1 MGAPEEL
8 IAAWRNNPSADATRA
23 ICERLAALPREDW
36 VREVGTSAESWYAN
50 DARVMLAVGRMYLG
64 ASLLGEAQSAFVAAS
79 RADPR
84 APEPFR
90 WLGEVLLRRG
100 DAIRAE
106 RVLSRAL
113 ELGGGASGTFELR
126 ERAQRLTVLQQRRG
140 AQVVAAEVAR
150 ELPTSAIAVGG
161 GVVMD
166 AKSRPSRP
174 PIAPAA
180 ARERPLPRFDSDPA
194 EVSEVYTV
202 KNPSAKTPSP
212 HGIGSGRNPS
222 RGAAAPVRA
231 RVPAAPLRPEP
242 PPRRAPEPSDEDVT
256 EMVHMPSFDEIDG
269 SLPSFDD
276 IPTDIKRPAATPAPM
291 ARTPAPPFV
300 ATSRSARP
308 QPAPVLDDVRSAP
321 PPLVAKAASPAF
333 ADVAVSADA
342 VEPQPAILLEHLARV
357 GVFEP
362 GGGAAPAWE
371 AAPRQKAR
379 GVIPLVLGIV
389 LVAGGGAGG
398 YEYSRRVKTERI
410 AQASALTNEVDKLL
424 HSGNTNDLESTDQKL
439 SRVFDLDSR
448 SQRAAR
454 QWLENRVLGALLLKS
469 EPRGIDSAVHR
480 GRTAGLSESELAVG
494 RVASFL
500 VEGDLA
506 GAAAV
511 LPKFDAAAAKDAI
524 YQMTAGAV
532 LQRAGDPRAGER
544 YAAARSLDPRLVP
557 ASMLLARLLL
567 LEQGVEKAR
576 PVMDDIEKAL
586 GPDAPIVRALE
597 ALAWTVDPARSVEP
611 PEKARLRPDDIAK
624 LPAPLLGIPPMVD
637 ATQALA
643 KGDLTNAAKALDA
656 ALLHSDGPALAS
668 SIGFVAIEAGD
679 EQLAR
684 KAALKALSFAALYP
698 RARTLAAR
706 VALLGGRLD
715 EAQKAVEELDPKS
728 ADVAV
733 VRGAVAYESGDS
745 AELEAS
751 LALLGDARSAPS
763 FAALA
768 AGPGVLQGNRYLEP
782 KKLEALAAPSIP
794 WGEIVAADSALN
806 TNNLTL
812 AESVLGPRMKA
823 NAAPVHLLRIARLRR
838 YQKRLDDALA
848 ATERALA
855 ERPSAPLAIERVL
868 ELVEKDKAPEAREFV
883 ARHQASLGPSA
894 GWLSVVVD
902 MAANQ
907 AKLAASRLTQ
917 LEPPPDEAPAYLR
930 LVAARALV
938 MGNDKR
944 ARGYVVQLV
953 RRLGKHPD
961 AIATAQLLNGQ

>member
-23 ICERLAALPREDW
+23 ICDRLAALPREDW
-36 VREVGTSAESWYAN
+36 VREVGTSAEAWYAD

-126 ERAQRLTVLQQRRG
+126 ERAQQLTGLQQRRG
-140 AQVVAAEVAR
+140 AHVVAAEVAR

-202 KNPSAKTPSP
+202 KNPSAKMPSP
-212 HGIGSGRNPS
+212 HAIGKERNLP
-222 RGAAAPVRA
+222 RGPAAPARA
-231 RVPAAPLRPEP
+231 RVPAAPRRPEP
-242 PPRRAPEPSDEDVT
+242 PPARAPEPSEDDVT

-276 IPTDIKRPAATPAPM
+276 IPTDIKRPAATPAPAPM
-291 ARTPAPPFV
+291 ARTPAPI
-300 ATSRSARP
+300 ARTP
-308 QPAPVLDDVRSAP
+308 AP
-321 PPLVAKAASPAF
+321 PPLVAKAAPPPF
-333 ADVAVSADA
+333 ADAATSADA

-379 GVIPLVLGIV
+379 GVIPLLLGIV

-398 YEYSRRVKTERI
+398 YEYSRRVKTERV

-424 HSGNTNDLESTDQKL
+424 HSGNTKDLESTDQKL

-448 SQRAAR
+448 SRRAAR

-524 YQMTAGAV
+524 YQLTAGAV
-532 LQRAGDPRAGER
+532 LQRAGDPRAVER

-557 ASMLLARLLL
+557 ASMMLARLLL
-567 LEQGVEKAR
+567 LEQGLEKAR
-576 PVMDDIEKAL
+576 PVMDDIAKAL

-611 PEKARLRPDDIAK
+611 PEKARLRPDDVAK
-624 LPAPLLGIPPMVD
+624 LPAPLLGIPPMVE
-637 ATQALA
+637 ATQALE

-768 AGPGVLQGNRYLEP
+768 AGPGVLQGNRYLDP

-806 TNNLTL
+806 TNNLEL
-812 AESVLGPRMKA
+812 AERVLGPRMKA

-855 ERPSAPLAIERVL
+855 ERPGAPLAIERVL

-907 AKLAASRLTQ
+907 PKLAASRLTQ

-953 RRLGKHPD
+953 RRLSKHPD
-961 AIATAQLLNGQ
+961 AIATAQLLNGH